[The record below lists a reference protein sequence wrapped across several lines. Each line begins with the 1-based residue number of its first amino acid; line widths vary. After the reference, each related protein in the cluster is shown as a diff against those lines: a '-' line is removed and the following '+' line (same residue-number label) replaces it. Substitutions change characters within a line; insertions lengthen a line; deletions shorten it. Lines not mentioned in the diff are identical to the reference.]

1 MEPEFCDRLR
11 GAKTAEEFIEIIDAQ
26 ERAKYPE
33 ETPEDTVVTA
43 QAAPKGY
50 RILAVTA
57 CPTGIAHTYMA
68 AEALEKAGAA
78 MNCPLK
84 AETNGSGGAKNV
96 LTRREIADCDGII
109 IAADKNVEM
118 DRFDGKPVLQT
129 TVSAGINKPQE
140 LIQKVLDGK
149 APIYHAEGDAAPAGD
164 DDEKESFGH
173 KVYKHL
179 MNGVSHMLP
188 FVVGGGVLI
197 ALGFLIDTLAG
208 NANAGGNFG
217 QTNPVAAVIFWI
229 GKAAFSFMIPILAGY
244 IAQSIADRPGLL
256 PGIVGGYLATIGAT
270 LQSPTGNDKAVSGFL
285 GALLAG
291 FVAGLLVNGLKK
303 AFSWMPKSMDGIK
316 PVFLYPLFGTVLIG
330 LFMLLINPFV
340 GYINLALSAG
350 LKGLGETSRILLS
363 VVLAAMMAIDMGGP
377 FNKAAYVFGTAS
389 VATGDTWIMAAV
401 MIGGMVPPIAIALST
416 TFNKKKW
423 TKEELKSGPVNYAMG
438 LCFITEGAIPYAASD
453 PLRVIPSC
461 MVGSAVAGL
470 VCALFGCACPAPH
483 GGVFT
488 FAVVDHPL
496 GYIVALVAGS
506 VVGAL
511 MLALL
516 KKNKTEKERA

>member
-1 MEPEFCDRLR
+1 MIYLDNAATTLHKPPEVAEAVKQAILTAGNAARGAHCVSLAASRTVFETRQKLAQLFSCPREDHVVFTMNSTEALNIAIYGILSPGDHVISTDLEHNSVLRPLYDLQTRGIFVDFVPADRLGNVR
-11 GAKTAEEFIEIIDAQ
+11 
-26 ERAKYPE
+26 Y
-33 ETPEDTVVTA
+33 EDFEALFRENTKAIVCTHASNLTGNVLDIA
-43 QAAPKGY
+43 
-50 RILAVTA
+50 RISE
-57 CPTGIAHTYMA
+57 IAHA
-68 AEALEKAGAA
+68 HGALLIVDASQSS

-149 APIYHAEGDAAPAGD
+149 APIYHAEGGAAPAGD

-256 PGIVGGYLATIGAT
+256 PGIVGGYLG
-270 LQSPTGNDKAVSGFL
+270 G
-285 GALLAG
+285 
-291 FVAGLLVNGLKK
+291 
-303 AFSWMPKSMDGIK
+303 
-316 PVFLYPLFGTVLIG
+316 
-330 LFMLLINPFV
+330 
-340 GYINLALSAG
+340 
-350 LKGLGETSRILLS
+350 RR
-363 VVLAAMMAIDMGGP
+363 AA
-377 FNKAAYVFGTAS
+377 
-389 VATGDTWIMAAV
+389 
-401 MIGGMVPPIAIALST
+401 
-416 TFNKKKW
+416 
-423 TKEELKSGPVNYAMG
+423 
-438 LCFITEGAIPYAASD
+438 
-453 PLRVIPSC
+453 
-461 MVGSAVAGL
+461 
-470 VCALFGCACPAPH
+470 
-483 GGVFT
+483 
-488 FAVVDHPL
+488 
-496 GYIVALVAGS
+496 
-506 VVGAL
+506 
-511 MLALL
+511 
-516 KKNKTEKERA
+516 